1 MGRLEEIVERNKH
14 PRRHRKGAGMTI
26 GIGLAMFVFLIL
38 VLMVFTDLGV
48 PPSRTPEP
56 PETPAPA
63 ADDGTR
69 RVRGIQLR
77 SAPSAAPRDA
87 GAPAEAR

>member
-1 MGRLEEIVERNKH
+1 MGRLEQIVERNKH
-14 PRRHRKGAGMTI
+14 PRRHRKSAAGMTL
-26 GIGLAMFVFLIL
+26 GIGVAIFVFVIL

-48 PPSRTPEP
+48 PPSETPA
-56 PETPAPA
+56 TPAPA

-77 SAPSAAPRDA
+77 SAPSPPAPRDA
-87 GAPAEAR
+87 GAAADAR